1 MYFLDDSYA
10 SIEKIVRKFI
20 DCDCVARS
28 TAYEFESAYFLKN
41 IFELLIDVFVYFDHF
56 AFNLAFLVLRYVL

>member
-28 TAYEFESAYFLKN
+28 TAYEFESAYF
-41 IFELLIDVFVYFDHF
+41 
-56 AFNLAFLVLRYVL
+56 